1 MFLSNIILF
10 MKLSLDTKLDFND
23 VLILP
28 RQNGLVS
35 RNDVNLERTIHFV
48 NSNRTWTG
56 IPIMVANMD
65 TTGTIKMALTLQ
77 KQHILTCLHKFISID
92 DLLENIENLDRNY
105 FAVSCGTR
113 PADLANFDEIMA
125 KITPHFICLDVAN
138 GYLTNVLDIIKLIHT
153 KYPNVTIIA
162 GNVVT
167 PDLVKLYFENG
178 ADIIK
183 MGIGSGSVCTTR
195 LQTGIGYPQFSCIM
209 DTKPNI
215 PENCYIIS
223 DGGIQTIG
231 DFSKAYGAGADFV
244 MSGGLFAGHDECS
257 GEVVEENGVLYN
269 IFYGMS
275 SAKAMNNHY
284 GSMAA
289 YRSAE
294 GKCVKI
300 KNKASVNNTILDILG
315 GIRSTM
321 TYIGATN
328 ISEIYS
334 KCDFIKVNNQANRIF
349 TGKEV

>member
-1 MFLSNIILF
+1 
-10 MKLSLDTKLDFND
+10 MKISLDTKLDFND

-28 RQNGLVS
+28 KKNSLKS
-35 RNDVNLERTIHFV
+35 RNDVNLERTFV
-48 NSNRTWTG
+48 FTNSNRTWTG

-65 TTGTIKMALTLQ
+65 TTGTIKMALELQ
-77 KQHILTCLHKFISID
+77 KQHIMTCLHKFIDVDELLLSID
-92 DLLENIENLDRNY
+92 GLDRNY
-105 FAVSCGTR
+105 FAISCGTR
-113 PADLANFDEIMA
+113 PADLEKLDNIMN
-125 KITPHFICLDVAN
+125 KISPYFICLDVAN
-138 GYLTNVLDIIKLIHT
+138 GYLVNVLDIIRVIHT
-153 KYPNVTIIA
+153 KYPTTTIIA

-167 PDLVKLYFENG
+167 PDLVNLYFENG

-215 PENCYIIS
+215 PENCYIVS

-244 MSGGLFAGHDECS
+244 MSGGMFAGHNECS
-257 GEVVEENGVLYN
+257 GEIIEENGVLYN

-275 SAKAMNNHY
+275 SANAMNKHY

-300 KNKASVNNTILDILG
+300 KNKGSVTNTIGDILG

-328 ISEIYS
+328 IEEIYGLS
-334 KCDFIKVNNQANRIF
+334 EFIKVNNQANRIYS
-349 TGKEV
+349 GKEV